1 MEVRIGR
8 ARRRDIPRIMEIEL
22 RSFPTPWSEWAFRRE
37 LKSKN
42 AHLLVA
48 KIGREVVGYL
58 DIWIVLD
65 EAHITNIAV
74 APEHRRKGI
83 GEKLMRHALE
93 MAKSK
98 GVRKVT
104 LEVRQGNIPAQN
116 LYRKFGFK
124 LLGVRKEYYTDTGED
139 ALIMGIT
146 DLQSMEI
153 ER

>member
-1 MEVRIGR
+1 
-8 ARRRDIPRIMEIEL
+8 MEIEL

>member
-8 ARRRDIPRIMEIEL
+8 ARRRDIPHIVEIER

-42 AHLLVA
+42 AHFLVA

-83 GEKLMRHALE
+83 GERLMRYALE

-104 LEVRQGNIPAQN
+104 LEVRENNIPAQN
-116 LYRKFGFK
+116 LYRKFGFRP
-124 LLGVRKEYYTDTGED
+124 LGIREGYYTDTGED
-139 ALIMGIT
+139 ALVMGIT